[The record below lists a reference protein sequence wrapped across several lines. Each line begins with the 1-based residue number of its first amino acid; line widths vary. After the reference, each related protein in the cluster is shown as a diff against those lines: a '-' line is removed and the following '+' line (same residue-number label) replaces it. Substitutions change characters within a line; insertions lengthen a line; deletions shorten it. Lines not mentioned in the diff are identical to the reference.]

1 MKTDKKIQVYVT
13 EQTKAIVEQLA
24 KDQDRSES
32 FIINRIVEAV
42 LIPLNAVNYK

>member
-13 EQTKAIVEQLA
+13 EETKAIVEKLA

-32 FIINRIVEAV
+32 FIINRIVEQA
-42 LIPLNAVNYK
+42 LLPSSKFLTK